1 MSAGWMYYHRY
12 PPKRKCPHC
21 GKRHSLKRVGYMSNG
36 ADVWRLVC
44 TQTQQPAGRLASDWP
59 EGYPV

>member
-1 MSAGWMYYHRY
+1 MYYHRY

-21 GKRHSLKRVGYMSNG
+21 GKRHSLKRVGVMSNG
-36 ADVWRLVC
+36 ADVWRLFC

-59 EGYPV
+59 EGGLI